1 MGKSSATTTRPAK
14 LSKRDYDARLAEIRH
29 QLVQLQVRLKEA
41 PFKIILI
48 VAGFDGAGRGES
60 INSLYGWLDPRGVEI
75 FSFRAPSDEE
85 TERPLM
91 WRYWRSL
98 PTRGRLGIYPGSWYT
113 ETLDAELRSRK
124 ALGDLDHELRRIRHF
139 EKLLSDNGTLI
150 VKVWL
155 HLTKAEQRRRL
166 REYAAHPDTAW
177 RANAQLRRANR
188 VYDRLA
194 RTATHILGETDR
206 PGAPWLSLPADDPRS
221 RNLGVAEALLKAFH
235 QHSARLD
242 HHPPPAA
249 TKPARIIALRREGR
263 TRLRQLPLDQK
274 LSPKAYET
282 KREKWLGRLH
292 RAFTA
297 AATAG
302 RSVVFVFEGW
312 DAAGKGGA
320 IRRLVSAIDARDVR
334 VVPIAKPNDE
344 EKAHHYLWRFWR
356 HIPRAGLVTVFDRSW
371 YGRVLVER
379 IEGFCRPDEWKR
391 AYAEIN
397 DFEEQLV
404 EHGTIV
410 IKVWLHI
417 SPEEQLKR
425 FRARENTPYKQHKI
439 NAEDW
444 RNRAQWTSY
453 ETAVG
458 DMLALTDNS
467 HAPWHLVPANNK
479 RYARLEVLRHACRR
493 IRAGLELG

>member
-1 MGKSSATTTRPAK
+1 MGKPSATAPRPAK
-14 LSKRDYDARLAEIRH
+14 LSKRDYDARLAEVRH
-29 QLVQLQVRLKEA
+29 DLVQLQVRLQTA
-41 PFKIILI
+41 PFKVLLI
-48 VAGFDGAGRGES
+48 VAGFDGAGRGDVV
-60 INSLYGWLDPRGVEI
+60 NSLYGWLDPRGVEI

-85 TERPLM
+85 QERPLM

-98 PTRGRLGIYPGSWYT
+98 PPVGRLGIYPGSWYT
-113 ETLDAELRSRK
+113 ETLDQELRSRK

-155 HLTKAEQRRRL
+155 HLTKAEQRHRL
-166 REYAAHPDTAW
+166 REYAENPDTVW
-177 RANAQLRRANR
+177 RANDELRRATR
-188 VYDRLA
+188 IYDRLA
-194 RTATHILGETDR
+194 RTAAHILGETDR
-206 PGAPWLSLPADDPRS
+206 PGAPWVRLSAADPRA
-221 RNLGVAEALLKAFH
+221 RNLGVAETLLAAFH
-235 QHSARLD
+235 RHVTRLER
-242 HHPPPAA
+242 HPPQPLA
-249 TKPARIIALRREGR
+249 KPARIIALRREGR
-263 TRLRQLPLDQK
+263 ERLQALPLDQK
-274 LSPKAYET
+274 LSQKAYEA

-297 AATAG
+297 ATASR

-334 VVPIAKPNDE
+334 VVPIAKPTDE

-356 HIPRAGLVTVFDRSW
+356 HQPRAGLVTVFDRSW

-404 EHGTIV
+404 EQGTIV
-410 IKVWLHI
+410 IKYWMHI
-417 SPEEQLKR
+417 TAEEQLDR
-425 FRARENTPYKQHKI
+425 FQAREDTPYKRHKI

-444 RNRAQWTSY
+444 RNRAQWPAY
-453 ETAVG
+453 ETTVG
-458 DMLALTDNS
+458 DMLALTDSS

-493 IRAGLELG
+493 IRAALELG

>member
-1 MGKSSATTTRPAK
+1 MGKSSATAPRPAR
-14 LSKRDYDARLAEIRH
+14 LSKRDYDARLAEVRH
-29 QLVQLQVRLKEA
+29 DLVQLQVRLQAA
-41 PFKIILI
+41 PFKVLLIL
-48 VAGFDGAGRGES
+48 AGFDGAGRGEVV
-60 INSLYGWLDPRGVEI
+60 NSLYGWLDPRGVEI

-85 TERPLM
+85 LERPLM
-91 WRYWRSL
+91 WRFWRSL
-98 PTRGRLGIYPGSWYT
+98 PQIGRLGIYSGSWYT
-113 ETLDAELRSRK
+113 ETLDQELHRRK

-155 HLTKAEQRRRL
+155 HLTKAEQRQRL
-166 REYAAHPDTAW
+166 REYAANPDTAW
-177 RANAQLRRANR
+177 RANQELRRATR
-188 VYDRLA
+188 IHDRLA

-206 PGAPWLSLPADDPRS
+206 PGAPWVRLSAADPRA
-221 RNLGVAEALLKAFH
+221 RNLGVAETLLAAFDRH
-235 QHSARLD
+235 RTRFER
-242 HHPPPAA
+242 HPPPPLS
-249 TKPARIIALRREGR
+249 KPRRIIALRREGR
-263 TRLRQLPLDQK
+263 ERLRQLPLDQK
-274 LSPKAYET
+274 LSQKSYEV

-292 RAFTA
+292 RALAA
-297 AATAG
+297 AATAR

-320 IRRLVSAIDARDVR
+320 IRRLVSAMDARDVR

-344 EKAHHYLWRFWR
+344 EKSHHYLWRFWR
-356 HIPRAGLVTVFDRSW
+356 HLPRAGLVTIFDRSW

-391 AYAEIN
+391 AYREIT

-410 IKVWLHI
+410 IKFWLHI
-417 SPEEQLKR
+417 TAGEQLTR
-425 FRARENTPYKQHKI
+425 FQTREETPYKKHKI

-444 RNRAQWTSY
+444 RNRAQWPAY

-467 HAPWHLVPANNK
+467 AAPWHLVAANNK

-493 IRAGLELG
+493 IRAALELS